1 MSEFQNK
8 IDRLF
13 PDVTV
18 RKDLVKEVKGNAVVP
33 SYVLEYLLGQYCTT
47 KDEDT
52 IRRGIQSVRDILREH
67 YVHRNEAHL
76 VQASVRERGSYRV
89 IDRVKVYLD
98 AHNDQY
104 VATFANMGIN
114 NARVDYD
121 ACVKPHPKLLTDG
134 VWCIADIEY
143 EKKWAESDEVKGG
156 GKGGNK
162 AESRKP
168 WHLVKV
174 KPIQMSNCYLE
185 EYLEARREFSM
196 DEWIDLIIRSIG
208 FDPAML
214 NRRNKFYQLM
224 RLVPYCE
231 RNYNLIELGPKGTG
245 KSHIFQEFSPHGIL
259 ISGSMVTAA
268 KLFVNNQTGQIG
280 LVGYWDC
287 VAFDEFA
294 GKMKRTDKALVDIMK
309 NYMANKSFSRGVE
322 TLGAEASMTFIGNT
336 EHTVPEMLTYADL
349 FCDLPDEYHDSAF
362 LDRLHNYIPGW
373 EVNII
378 RGELFTNENGFIV
391 DYFAEVL
398 KKLRQYDFS
407 DLYRKYFTLSK
418 SISTRDK
425 DGIQK
430 TFAGLMKIIFPHGEA
445 TREEMEEL
453 LQFAIEGRK
462 RVKDQLFRIDAT
474 YDPVEFYYETQNGK
488 RVYVTTQEERDYP
501 AEYASGESKAKRN
514 RKDLPKDKT
523 ESEQLELSYDDR
535 VDACVI
541 EQAPVGEASVELISQ
556 KEVAN
561 GPNHLKF
568 EEGETGVTYEKLFEP
583 YLKGAKKIVITDP
596 YILQPYQFRNL
607 MDLMEMLIDINTE
620 NEEISV
626 CLVTSVSRD
635 PDVQEKAFEDISEA
649 ICQEGVYFSWQY
661 NDSIHAR
668 HIVTD
673 TGWKILLD
681 RGLDIFQNF
690 EKQSGFALAIRHQ
703 KYRKCKNFEITYI
716 RENE

>member
-1 MSEFQNK
+1 MSEFQEK

-47 KDEDT
+47 KDEET

-98 AHNDQY
+98 AQNDQY

-143 EKKWAESDEVKGG
+143 EKKWAESDEVKAG
-156 GKGGNK
+156 GKGGK
-162 AESRKP
+162 KTEQRKP

-208 FDPAML
+208 FDPTML

-336 EHTVPEMLTYADL
+336 EHTVPDMLTHADL

-407 DLYRKYFTLSK
+407 DLYRKYFTLST

-445 TREEMEEL
+445 SREEIEEL

-474 YDPVEFYYETQNGK
+474 YDPVEFYYLTPEEK
-488 RVYVTTQEERDYP
+488 KVYVTTQEERDFP
-501 AEYASGESKAKRN
+501 AEYGAGVSKMQRN
-514 RKDLPKDKT
+514 RKIAVKDSSESALLDLLYNEGDQSSVT
-523 ESEQLELSYDDR
+523 ERPIVESVVEPSLMK
-535 VDACVI
+535 
-541 EQAPVGEASVELISQ
+541 EADL
-556 KEVAN
+556 
-561 GPNHLKF
+561 GPNHLKI
-568 EEGETGVTYEKLFEP
+568 EEGQSGVTYEMLFAP
-583 YLKGAKKIVITDP
+583 YLKGAKKMVITDP
-596 YILQPYQFRNL
+596 YILQLYQYKNL
-607 MDLMEMLIDINTE
+607 MDFMEMLIDTKVA

-626 CLVTSVSRD
+626 HLVTGVSRE
-635 PDVQEKAFEDISEA
+635 PDVQEKAFEDIAEA
-649 ICQEGVYFSWQY
+649 ISQEGVYFTWQY
-661 NDSIHAR
+661 DDFIHAR

-703 KYRKCKNFEITYI
+703 KYRKCKNFEITYL
-716 RENE
+716 RENG